1 MAGYIPKEEL
11 KTFTRWQADD
21 FARLDR
27 HPVVAPALASTP
39 RATPEQQR
47 LLSSS
52 DSEHPAAGEV
62 MRAMSGSGI
71 PLPTAEELE
80 RLHEDAHKE
89 GYQSGFAEGREAGF
103 AEGREAGLAE
113 GHADGMADGRRAGFE
128 AGATEAGRYVERCH
142 ALARGLQEALERF
155 DQEVAEA
162 VLACG
167 LEVARQMMRG
177 ALRVKPEVVLPVIRE
192 ALAMLPLQHGAVV
205 LSVAPDALELVQEH
219 LGGQFEAAGWRIQ
232 GDPQIEAGGC
242 RVQAGGSEIDATY
255 ATRWKRTLEAL
266 GASLS
271 GDDFI
276 LNNATEHEGERR
288 SER

>member
-11 KTFTRWQADD
+11 KAFTRWQADD

-39 RATPEQQR
+39 RATPESQR
-47 LLSSS
+47 LSPF
-52 DSEHPAAGEV
+52 PAPEAAASAGAEV
-62 MRAMSGSGI
+62 MLSMPSGI

-113 GHADGMADGRRAGFE
+113 GMADGRRTGFE

-142 ALARGLQEALERF
+142 ALARGLQEAFERF

-177 ALRVKPEVVLPVIRE
+177 ALQVKPEVVLPVIRE
-192 ALAMLPLQHGAVV
+192 ALAMLPLQHGAVT
-205 LSVAPDALELVQEH
+205 LSVAPDVLELVQEH
-219 LGGQFEAAGWRIQ
+219 LGGPFEAAGWRIQ

-242 RVQAGGSEIDATY
+242 RVRAGSSEIDATF
-255 ATRWKRTLEAL
+255 
-266 GASLS
+266 G
-271 GDDFI
+271 
-276 LNNATEHEGERR
+276 
-288 SER
+288 